1 MQKSIVIKGL
11 ILVLVSII
19 LGAMA
24 AHYLETKLT
33 VKELNSFQVGV
44 RYQMYGGILLLLFA
58 NSKLIY
64 NFKKLINL
72 FFIGNLMF
80 SLSIY
85 YLSLTEATFL
95 DKIAGPTTPLG
106 GLLMIVSLA
115 LIVFKVFKL
124 KQQEN

>member
-19 LGAMA
+19 LGALA

-33 VKELNSFQVGV
+33 TKELNSFQVGV
-44 RYQMYGGILLLLFA
+44 RYQMFGGILLLLFA
-58 NSKLIY
+58 NSKLIFG
-64 NFKKLINL
+64 FKKLINL
-72 FFIGNLMF
+72 FFVGNLMF

-85 YLSLTEATFL
+85 YLSLTKVTFL
-95 DKIAGPTTPLG
+95 DKIAGPITPLG
-106 GLLMIVSLA
+106 GLLMIVSLF
-115 LIVFKVFKL
+115 LVIFKVIKL